1 MRKKRLA
8 LQLFLSYFWVALA
21 AIGLA
26 AYLGSGAIR
35 DFYLEHTKQDLEARA
50 RILAPQVQTL
60 LSATHT
66 NGSDAETAPTE
77 YRDLNS
83 LVKGLGGSVS
93 TRFTVILPDG
103 KVVADSDEDWQ
114 VMESHADRPEI
125 VAAIES
131 RKQGH
136 LMRWSATLKKELM
149 YVAVPVFGSG
159 EGKTRPVVAVVRA
172 SIPTTTIQESL
183 AWIRTRLV
191 IGALLVIGLI
201 ALVSMWTSLKIH
213 RLIRSMAEGA
223 ERFAEG
229 KLEHR
234 LTPTGFAEIDVLSDS
249 MNRMAN
255 ELSDRIETIL
265 RQQNELEAVLVS
277 MQEGVLAINNDR
289 IVINLNQTCADL
301 LGASLDDVRGRLIH
315 EVIRKSDLLKFVEVT
330 LDREDPIEEDIRIR
344 GDEERWLNA
353 HGTRLHD
360 AQGKQIGA
368 LVVLHDVTRLRRLE
382 NVRRDFVANVSHE
395 LKTPITS
402 IKGFVETL
410 LDGALEDPENSTR
423 FLQIVSRQVNR
434 LEAIIEDL
442 LTLSRLEKGAE
453 EKITRLERGRVS
465 EVLKAAVE
473 MCEKKAQDKHI
484 QISVHCDS
492 QLEVQMNS
500 ALLEQAI
507 VNLID
512 NAVKYGPDGSRVDVS
527 ADQENGRVALRVQDE
542 GCGIEPKHLP
552 RLFERF
558 YRADKARSRELGGT
572 GLGLAIVKHIAL
584 VHRGS
589 VGVQSTVGRGSTFS
603 ILLPGS
609 EQDARSQDS

>member
-8 LQLFLSYFWVALA
+8 IQLFLSFFWVALV
-21 AIGLA
+21 AIILA

-35 DFYLEHTKQDLEARA
+35 QFYLQQTRQYLEARG
-50 RILAPQVQTL
+50 RVLAPQVDVL
-60 LSATHT
+60 LSAPET
-66 NGSDAETAPTE
+66 SETADPDEPAIQEKYTE
-77 YRDLNS
+77 LNS
-83 LVKGLGGSVS
+83 LIQDLGAAVG

-114 VMESHADRPEI
+114 VMQSHADRPEI
-125 VAAIES
+125 IDAIQTRQVGYE
-131 RKQGH
+131 
-136 LMRWSATLKKELM
+136 MRWSATLKKELM
-149 YVAVPVFGSG
+149 YVAVPVLGRG
-159 EGKTRPVVAVVRA
+159 EGNVRPVIAVVRT
-172 SIPTTTIQESL
+172 SIPTATIQESL
-183 AWIRTRLV
+183 GWIRTRLIV
-191 IGALLVIGLI
+191 GAVLTIGLI
-201 ALVSMWTSLKIH
+201 ALVSLWTSLKIH
-213 RLIRSMAEGA
+213 RLIQSMAEGA

-229 KLEHR
+229 RLEHR
-234 LTPTGFAEIDVLSDS
+234 LTPTGFMEIDLLADS

-255 ELSDRIETIL
+255 HLSDRIETVL

-277 MQEGVLAINNDR
+277 MQEGVLAVNNDG

-301 LGASLDDVRGRLIH
+301 LAASPNEVRGRLIH
-315 EVIRKSDLLKFVEVT
+315 EVIRKSDLLRFVEVALT
-330 LDREDPIEEDIRIR
+330 REEPIEEDIRIR

-410 LDGALEDPENSTR
+410 LDGAMEDPETLMR
-423 FLQIVSRQVNR
+423 FLGIVSRQVNR

-442 LTLSRLEKGAE
+442 LILSRLEKGSE
-453 EKITRLERGRVS
+453 EQNTRLERGRVD
-465 EVLKAAVE
+465 EVIKAAVE
-473 MCEKKAQDKHI
+473 MCEKKAHDKQI
-484 QISVHCDS
+484 QIAIHCDP
-492 QLEVQMNS
+492 QLEMQMNP
-500 ALLEQAI
+500 ALLEQAL

-512 NAVKYGPDGSRVDVS
+512 NAVKYGPAGSHIDVT
-527 ADQENGRVALRVQDE
+527 AEQDNGRIAIRVQDQ

-589 VGVQSTVGRGSTFS
+589 VGVQSTLGRGSTFS
-603 ILLPGS
+603 ILLPGN
-609 EQDARSQDS
+609 DPGI

>member
-1 MRKKRLA
+1 MRKKSLA
-8 LQLFLSYFWVALA
+8 LQLFLTYFWVALA
-21 AIGLA
+21 AILLA
-26 AYLGSGAIR
+26 AYLGSSALR
-35 DFYLEHTKQDLEARA
+35 DFYLEQTRMDLEARA
-50 RILAPQVQTL
+50 RILAPQIEAL
-60 LSATHT
+60 LDATQSADPPEASTE
-66 NGSDAETAPTE
+66 AE
-77 YRDLNS
+77 YVDLNS
-83 LVKGLGGSVS
+83 LMKSLGATVH
-93 TRFTVILPDG
+93 TRFTVILPNG
-103 KVVADSDEDWQ
+103 KVVADSDKDWQ
-114 VMESHADRPEI
+114 VMEPHSDRPEI
-125 VAAIES
+125 VEALETRES
-131 RKQGH
+131 GH
-136 LMRWSATLKKELM
+136 QMRWSATLKKELM
-149 YVAVPVFGSG
+149 YVAVPVFAPRNG
-159 EGKTRPVVAVVRA
+159 ESRPVIAVARA
-172 SIPTTTIQESL
+172 SIPTATIQESL
-183 AWIRTRLV
+183 GWLRTRLI

-201 ALVSMWTSLKIH
+201 ALVSMWTSLRIH

-223 ERFAEG
+223 EQFAEG

-234 LTPTGFAEIDVLSDS
+234 LVPTGFAEIDILSDS
-249 MNRMAN
+249 MNHMAN
-255 ELSDRIETIL
+255 DLSDRIETIL

-277 MQEGVLAINNDR
+277 MQEGVLAVNNEQ

-301 LGASLDDVRGRLIH
+301 LGASLEQVRGRLIH
-315 EVIRKSDLLKFVEVT
+315 EVIRKSDLLRFVETT
-330 LDREDPIEEDIRIR
+330 LNREEPIEEDIRIR

-410 LDGALEDPENSTR
+410 LDGATEDRENSIR
-423 FLQIVSRQVNR
+423 FLEIVSRQVNR

-442 LTLSRLEKGAE
+442 LTLSRLEKGSE
-453 EKITRLERGRVS
+453 EQITRLERGRIS
-465 EVLKAAVE
+465 EVIKAAVE
-473 MCEKKAQDKHI
+473 MCEQKASVKEIRID
-484 QISVHCDS
+484 VHCEP

-500 ALLEQAI
+500 PLLEQAL

-512 NAVKYGPDGSRVDVS
+512 NAVKYGPAGSHIDVT
-527 ADQENGRVALRVQDE
+527 AEQENGRVALRVQDE

-603 ILLPGS
+603 ILLPCTD
-609 EQDARSQDS
+609 QDA

>member
-8 LQLFLSYFWVALA
+8 RQFFLSYFWVALVA
-21 AIGLA
+21 VFLA
-26 AYLGSGAIR
+26 AYLGSGAFR
-35 DFYLEHTKQDLEARA
+35 EFYLQRTGEDLAARA
-50 RILAPQVQTL
+50 KILVPQVRGHL
-60 LSATHT
+60 DATIVAE
-66 NGSDAETAPTE
+66 SDEEKADEPAAEDE
-77 YRDLNS
+77 YQELNS
-83 LVKGLGGSVS
+83 VIRSLGAAVA

-103 KVVADSDEDWQ
+103 KVVADSDEDWRK
-114 VMESHADRPEI
+114 MEPHSDRPEI
-125 VAAIES
+125 IDAVQT
-131 RKQGH
+131 RKIGQQT
-136 LMRWSATLKKELM
+136 RWSATLKKELM
-149 YVAVPVFGSG
+149 YVAVPILADDAGDSA
-159 EGKTRPVVAVVRA
+159 PVIAVVRA
-172 SIPTTTIQESL
+172 SIPAATIQESL
-183 AWIRTRLV
+183 GWIRSRLI
-191 IGALLVIGLI
+191 IGAGLTIGLI
-201 ALVSMWTSLKIH
+201 ALVSLWTSLRIH
-213 RLIRSMAEGA
+213 RLVQSMADGA
-223 ERFAEG
+223 SQFAGGRF
-229 KLEHR
+229 EHR
-234 LTPTGFAEIDVLSDS
+234 LSPTGFAEIDVLADS

-255 ELSDRIETIL
+255 DLNDRIETIL

-277 MQEGVLAINNDR
+277 MQEGVLAVNNDG

-301 LGASLDDVRGRLIH
+301 LAAAPDDVRGRLIH
-315 EVIRKSDLLKFVEVT
+315 EVIRKSDLLNFVETT
-330 LDREDPIEEDIRIR
+330 LTSEEPIEEDIRIR

-410 LDGALEDPENSTR
+410 LDGAIEDPENSTR
-423 FLQIVSRQVNR
+423 FLEIVSRQVNR

-442 LTLSRLEKGAE
+442 LTLSRLEKGPE
-453 EKITRLERGRVS
+453 EQLTRLERGRVRN
-465 EVLKAAVE
+465 VIQAAVE
-473 MCEKKAQDKHI
+473 MCEKKAHNKEI
-484 QISVHCDS
+484 EISVHCDP
-492 QLEVQMNS
+492 QLCAQMNS
-500 ALLEQAI
+500 ALLEQAM

-512 NAVKYGPDGSRVDVS
+512 NAVKYGPAGSHVDVTVEE
-527 ADQENGRVALRVQDE
+527 ENGRIALRVQDQ

-603 ILLPGS
+603 ILLPGTDQ
-609 EQDARSQDS
+609 EA

>member
-8 LQLFLSYFWVALA
+8 IQLFLTYFWVALA
-21 AIGLA
+21 AIVLA

-35 DFYLEHTKQDLEARA
+35 AFYLQHTQQDLAARA
-50 RILAPQVQTL
+50 RILAPQVEAL
-60 LSATHT
+60 LAAIQEKGVGEPVEDADVAT
-66 NGSDAETAPTE
+66 
-77 YRDLNS
+77 YRELNS
-83 LVKGLGGSVS
+83 LIKSVGATVA

-125 VAAIES
+125 VEAFETREI
-131 RKQGH
+131 GH
-136 LMRWSATLKKELM
+136 EMRWSATLKKELM
-149 YVAVPVFGSG
+149 YVAVPVFGRADG
-159 EGKTRPVVAVVRA
+159 ESRPVIAVARA
-172 SIPTTTIQESL
+172 SLPTATIQESL
-183 AWIRTRLV
+183 GWIRTRL
-191 IGALLVIGLI
+191 ILGAVLVIGLI
-201 ALVSMWTSLKIH
+201 ALVSMWTSLRIH
-213 RLIRSMAEGA
+213 RLIRTMADGA
-223 ERFAEG
+223 EHFAEG

-234 LTPTGFAEIDVLSDS
+234 LTPTGFVEIDILSDS

-255 ELSDRIETIL
+255 DLSDRIETIL

-277 MQEGVLAINNDR
+277 MQEGVLAVNNER

-301 LGASLDDVRGRLIH
+301 LGASLDEVRGRLIH

-330 LDREDPIEEDIRIR
+330 LSREDPIEEDIRIR

-360 AQGKQIGA
+360 AQGSQIGA

-410 LDGALEDPENSTR
+410 LDGAMQDPENSTR
-423 FLQIVSRQVNR
+423 FLEIVSRQVNR

-442 LTLSRLEKGAE
+442 LILSRLEKGSE
-453 EKITRLERGRVS
+453 EKNTRLERGRLGDVIR
-465 EVLKAAVE
+465 AAVE
-473 MCEKKAQDKHI
+473 MCEKKAQDKEI
-484 QISVHCDS
+484 QISIHCDS

-500 ALLEQAI
+500 ALLEQAL

-512 NAVKYGPDGSRVDVS
+512 NAVKYGPAGSQIDVT
-527 ADQENGRVALRVQDE
+527 AEQESGRVALRVQDE
-542 GCGIEPKHLP
+542 GCGIDPKHLP

-589 VGVQSTVGRGSTFS
+589 VGVHSTVGRGSTFS
-603 ILLPGS
+603 ILLPGN
-609 EQDARSQDS
+609 EQDA

>member
-8 LQLFLSYFWVALA
+8 IQLFLTYFWVALA
-21 AIGLA
+21 AIVLA

-35 DFYLEHTKQDLEARA
+35 DFYLQHTLQDLAARA
-50 RILAPQVQTL
+50 RVLAPQVEAL
-60 LSATHT
+60 LSAIQEE
-66 NGSDAETAPTE
+66 GAGESAEDADAAT
-77 YRDLNS
+77 YRELNS
-83 LVKGLGGSVS
+83 LMKSLGATVA

-114 VMESHADRPEI
+114 IMESHADRPEI
-125 VAAIES
+125 VEALET
-131 RKQGH
+131 REVGH
-136 LMRWSATLKKELM
+136 QMRWSATLKKELM
-149 YVAVPVFGSG
+149 YVAVPVFGPAEG
-159 EGKTRPVVAVVRA
+159 ESRPVIAVARA
-172 SIPTTTIQESL
+172 SLPTATIQESL
-183 AWIRTRLV
+183 GWIRTRL
-191 IGALLVIGLI
+191 ILGAVLVIGLL
-201 ALVSMWTSLKIH
+201 ALVSMWTSLRIH
-213 RLIRSMAEGA
+213 RLIRTMAEGA
-223 ERFAEG
+223 EHFAEG

-234 LTPTGFAEIDVLSDS
+234 LTLTGFVEIDVLSDS

-255 ELSDRIETIL
+255 DLSDRIETIL

-277 MQEGVLAINNDR
+277 MQEGVLAVNNER

-301 LGASLDDVRGRLIH
+301 LGASLDEVRGRLIH

-330 LDREDPIEEDIRIR
+330 LSREDPIEEDIRIR

-360 AQGKQIGA
+360 AQGSQIGA

-410 LDGALEDPENSTR
+410 LDGAMQDPKNSTR
-423 FLQIVSRQVNR
+423 FLEIVSRQVNR

-442 LTLSRLEKGAE
+442 LILSRLEKGSE
-453 EKITRLERGRVS
+453 EKNTRLEQGRLGDVI
-465 EVLKAAVE
+465 KAAVE
-473 MCEKKAQDKHI
+473 MCEKKAQDKEI
-484 QISVHCDS
+484 EISVHCGS

-500 ALLEQAI
+500 ALLEQAL

-512 NAVKYGPDGSRVDVS
+512 NAVKYGPAGSHIEVT
-527 ADQENGRVALRVQDE
+527 AEQENGRVALRVQDE
-542 GCGIEPKHLP
+542 GCGIDPKHLP

-589 VGVQSTVGRGSTFS
+589 VGVHSTVGRGSTFS
-603 ILLPGS
+603 ILLPGN
-609 EQDARSQDS
+609 EQDS

>member
-1 MRKKRLA
+1 MYKKRLA

-21 AIGLA
+21 AIVLA
-26 AYLGSGAIR
+26 AYLGSSAIR
-35 DFYLEHTKQDLEARA
+35 DFYLEHTRLDLEARA
-50 RILAPQVQTL
+50 RILAPQIEAAFSSVQA
-60 LSATHT
+60 SGNA
-66 NGSDAETAPTE
+66 DADEEAKASE
-77 YRDLNS
+77 YVELNS
-83 LVKGLGGSVS
+83 LIKKLGASIE
-93 TRFTVILPDG
+93 TRFTIILPDG

-114 VMESHADRPEI
+114 LMESHADRPEI
-125 VAAIES
+125 IEAFET
-131 RKQGH
+131 KVMGYQT
-136 LMRWSATLKKELM
+136 RWSATLKKELM
-149 YVAVPVFGSG
+149 YVAVPVLVR
-159 EGKTRPVVAVVRA
+159 EGNEKQAAVAVVRA

-183 AWIRTRLV
+183 SWIRTRL
-191 IGALLVIGLI
+191 ILGAVVVVVLI
-201 ALVSMWTSLKIH
+201 ALVSMWTSLRIH
-213 RLIRSMAEGA
+213 RLIRSMADGA
-223 ERFAEG
+223 EQFAEG

-234 LTPTGFAEIDVLSDS
+234 LTPTGYVEIDVLSNS

-255 ELSDRIETIL
+255 DLSDRIETIL

-277 MQEGVLAINNDR
+277 MQEGVLAVNNDR

-330 LDREDPIEEDIRIR
+330 LSREEPFEEDIRIR

-410 LDGALEDPENSTR
+410 LDGAMEDPENSVR
-423 FLQIVSRQVNR
+423 FLEIVSRQVNR

-442 LTLSRLEKGAE
+442 LTLSRLEKGSE
-453 EKITRLERGRVS
+453 EKITRLERGRIG
-465 EVLKAAVE
+465 EVINAAVE
-473 MCEKKAQDKHI
+473 MCERKAKEKDI
-484 QISVHCDS
+484 QIAIHCDQ
-492 QLEVQMNS
+492 QLQVQMNS
-500 ALLEQAI
+500 ALLEQAL

-512 NAVKYGPDGSRVDVS
+512 NAVKYGPAGSHVDVT
-527 ADQENGRVALRVQDE
+527 AEQDNGRIALRVQDE

-584 VHRGS
+584 VHHGS
-589 VGVQSTVGRGSTFS
+589 VGVQSTIGRGSTFS
-603 ILLPGS
+603 ILLPGNGQQ
-609 EQDARSQDS
+609 EA